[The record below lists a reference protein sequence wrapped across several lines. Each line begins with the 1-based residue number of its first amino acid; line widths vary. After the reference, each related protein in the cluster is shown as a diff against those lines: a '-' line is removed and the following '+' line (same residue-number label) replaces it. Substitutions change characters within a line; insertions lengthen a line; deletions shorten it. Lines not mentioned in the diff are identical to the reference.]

1 MTLAHAVAA
10 SPPPPPAA
18 GASPGDA
25 QQLSTLQVL
34 RCIELLA
41 AVTDHAATLMSNL
54 STRVAATAHRTV
66 ALATRIDTLTASA
79 RHAGDS
85 LADVARVLHDPNDPD
100 HAQLAASSGAVSV
113 HFLAPAPVKM
123 VPTATPLFGFLT
135 RSTRPPAIA
144 AAYAQCTA
152 PPALDR
158 LDAYRDDGMQSMA
171 FYSYPDFFV
180 DEWRKVMTK
189 DEEERKKKKAA
200 RKAARSMQR
209 QSAVAAAGAQRKRS
223 TAKRKCQVTASI
235 GGLSAEEGGEGG
247 AASDTPSLAPLA
259 VDLDGAFLAPPGDA
273 GMLPPPPPP
282 ATDAMALPNP
292 DALFAGYDP
301 ARLQG
306 LIPPPPPPPAAMP
319 STDMGIGSVPPP
331 PPLPAFGASTD
342 AWDAMALP
350 PPPPVSFGGVDAFN
364 MPPPPPLLPN
374 VSFTSAIPPPPPP
387 GPPGLMGAIPPPP
400 PPPPPALS
408 IVAPPPPPP
417 SMGGGGSFPP
427 PPPPPAPVSSSGA
440 PSLAALVAQAP
451 KLRPT
456 AGPAAAPAAPAP
468 ALAGRDGVLS
478 SIRMG
483 GFKLRKVEVPAG
495 DAAAAAGA
503 AGGKKKGANVPA
515 PGAAGGND
523 VASILMRRAAIEMS
537 DSEGEDE
544 EDEDEDW

>member
-18 GASPGDA
+18 GSSPADA

-34 RCIELLA
+34 RCVELLA

-100 HAQLAASSGAVSV
+100 HAQLAATSGAVSA

-135 RSTRPPAIA
+135 RSTRPPAVA

-171 FYSYPDFFV
+171 FYSYPDFFI

-223 TAKRKCQVTASI
+223 TAKRNKSQVTASN
-235 GGLSAEEGGEGG
+235 GGLVADEGAEGG
-247 AASDTPSLAPLA
+247 ASSDTASLAPPA
-259 VDLDGAFLAPPGDA
+259 MDQDSAFLAPLGDA
-273 GMLPPPPPP
+273 GMLPPPPPL
-282 ATDAMALPNP
+282 AMDAMALPNP

-306 LIPPPPPPPAAMP
+306 LILPPPPPAAMP
-319 STDMGIGSVPPP
+319 SVDMGMGLIPPP
-331 PPLPAFGASTD
+331 PAPPAFGGPAD
-342 AWDAMALP
+342 VWDAMALP
-350 PPPPVSFGGVDAFN
+350 PPPPAAFGGADAFT
-364 MPPPPPLLPN
+364 MPPPPPLPPS
-374 VSFTSAIPPPPPP
+374 VSFAGTVPPPPPP
-387 GPPGLMGAIPPPP
+387 APPGLMGAMPPPP

-417 SMGGGGSFPP
+417 PMGGGSFPP

-451 KLRPT
+451 KLRST

-468 ALAGRDGVLS
+468 APAGRDGVLS

-483 GFKLRKVEVPAG
+483 GFKLRKVEAPAG
-495 DAAAAAGA
+495 DAAAAAAGA
-503 AGGKKKGANVPA
+503 AGKKKGANVPA